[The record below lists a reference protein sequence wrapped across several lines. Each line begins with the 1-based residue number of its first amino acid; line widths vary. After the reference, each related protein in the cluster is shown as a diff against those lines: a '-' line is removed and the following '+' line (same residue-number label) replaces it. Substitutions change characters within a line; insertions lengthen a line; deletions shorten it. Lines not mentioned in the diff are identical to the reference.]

1 MLRRSRHS
9 QWIVSVGVFRV
20 KSFVYFFVEKAFN
33 YNWRTLTNNSSERNR
48 DTFYQCLEVYRRNRW
63 QFKISINSSFSVQI
77 RFTVTERKCFFRL
90 FEREKETRWKWTR
103 GLVRHKIRK
112 KREGWL
118 VAFAKNPA
126 LRVRVKAENASSFLT
141 CAAGLIFSIMRELH
155 ACLSRPRLL
164 LTYTVEP
171 KALKLYEKRFL

>member
-9 QWIVSVGVFRV
+9 QWIVSAGVFRSKV
-20 KSFVYFFVEKAFN
+20 SCISLQKKF
-33 YNWRTLTNNSSERNR
+33 LTTIGGRKRRIHLREIEIL
-48 DTFYQCLEVYRRNRW
+48 FYQCLEAYRRNRW

-90 FEREKETRWKWTR
+90 FERKKETRWKWTR

-141 CAAGLIFSIMRELH
+141 CAAGLIFSIMR
-155 ACLSRPRLL
+155 A
-164 LTYTVEP
+164 
-171 KALKLYEKRFL
+171 FLDLVFC